1 MNLAEAEGDLPDRS
15 LVFWDPNKEHIDL
28 STFLAWGEP
37 QSGIEH
43 SPLTEKRRYETTTDQ
58 P

>member
-1 MNLAEAEGDLPDRS
+1 MNLAEAEGDLPNRS
-15 LVFWDPNKEHIDL
+15 LVFWDPNKEQIDL

-43 SPLTEKRRYETTTDQ
+43 SPLTEKR
-58 P
+58 